1 MTLIF
6 FIIWRS
12 EKNNKELHYYIASDN
27 DNATDHATM
36 TMDMHVR
43 WLAVHSSVTAK
54 KKDEFMVSR
63 IESYREVVI
72 VIKNTRYFSASL
84 IDIFS

>member
-27 DNATDHATM
+27 DNATDHA

-72 VIKNTRYFSASL
+72 VIQNTRYFSASL